1 MAVSVILNTK
11 KNTPKKSSYEANMS
25 PVRETGQPS
34 E

>member
-11 KNTPKKSSYEANMS
+11 KTLLKEASYEANMS

-34 E
+34 K